1 MHKIVPGSTDD
12 SYGIYVAKLAGIP
25 ESVIKRSKKIL
36 SELET
41 GSRAVMR
48 SKKDQDQ
55 FNLFSPSSD
64 ATMEAVKKALESVD
78 VNTMTPVEALNKLN
92 ELKRKMKS

>member
-1 MHKIVPGSTDD
+1 
-12 SYGIYVAKLAGIP
+12 
-25 ESVIKRSKKIL
+25 
-36 SELET
+36 
-41 GSRAVMR
+41 MR